1 MRPQPDFIHEFVPG
15 SSERT
20 LLLLHGTGGNE
31 RDLIPLGRELDPN
44 AALLSPRG
52 KVLENGMPRFFRRLA
67 EGVFDLEDLKYRTH
81 ELADFVTAAAQH
93 YGFASDNVVAV
104 GYSNGAN
111 IAASMLLLLPEI
123 LSATILFRAMV
134 PLVPETQPNLSAV
147 RVWIGAGTYDPIIPT
162 AETKRLAELL
172 RGAGADVT
180 MRYFQGKPD
189 HQIESLLLDRWSPR
203 AMSGEEISREE
214 LMRLFE
220 AARWAPSSF
229 NAQQWR
235 ALYARRGTEHW
246 QTFFDLLVD
255 ANKVWAKN
263 AAVLVVFISRKFFDH
278 NDEPSVTHSYDAG
291 AAWENF
297 ALQGFHQGLVVHGME
312 GFDYERARKE
322 LRIPDEFQV
331 EAMAAVGKPGR
342 KEWLPEKLQARE
354 SPNDRR
360 KLSDSIFEG
369 PFRSR

>member
-1 MRPQPDFIHEFVPG
+1 VKGKQGRRMGNHTTMIKG
-15 SSERT
+15 SE
-20 LLLLHGTGGNE
+20 
-31 RDLIPLGRELDPN
+31 
-44 AALLSPRG
+44 
-52 KVLENGMPRFFRRLA
+52 
-67 EGVFDLEDLKYRTH
+67 
-81 ELADFVTAAAQH
+81 
-93 YGFASDNVVAV
+93 
-104 GYSNGAN
+104 
-111 IAASMLLLLPEI
+111 
-123 LSATILFRAMV
+123 
-134 PLVPETQPNLSAV
+134 V
-147 RVWIGAGTYDPIIPT
+147 RKAG
-162 AETKRLAELL
+162 
-172 RGAGADVT
+172 
-180 MRYFQGKPD
+180 
-189 HQIESLLLDRWSPR
+189 HQIDPFLIDRWSPR
-203 AMSGEEISREE
+203 AMSGEEISQEE
-214 LMRLFE
+214 LMQLFE

-263 AAVLVVFISRKFFDH
+263 AAVLVIFISRKFFDY

-331 EAMAAVGKPGR
+331 EAMAAAGKPGP
-342 KEWLPEKLQARE
+342 KESLPEKLQARE
-354 SPNDRR
+354 SPNNRR

-369 PFRSR
+369 PFQAGK